1 MHRLPVGGRTVQ
13 GERLEVFDQ
22 DVRAKQQQ
30 AEEKTEKNVILPI
43 LYLFMG
49 TKKGEIYNA
58 SRFLRIINKLSIS
71 SM

>member
-22 DVRAKQQQ
+22 DVRGKQQQ

-43 LYLFMG
+43 LYLLWEP
-49 TKKGEIYNA
+49 KKGRYKIQVDSCELLTN
-58 SRFLRIINKLSIS
+58 
-71 SM
+71 